1 MLNSKGG
8 HVVLSHGGV
17 EWAGGVTVLVGER
30 LKELCVVGGLAS
42 PSTSESSSWGRVGSA
57 VLAR

>member
-1 MLNSKGG
+1 M
-8 HVVLSHGGV
+8 VLSHGGV